1 MSARDT
7 PFTIPHPSLLPAV
20 AVVREIQE
28 AMVLMPSHRP
38 QEPLAGLDMDSELTD
53 MGTPTMQMVAGGLEG
68 QDFMEME
75 PPTLNMEELEV
86 LLRSFPG
93 ALELQAQEQDQVV
106 VAIAA
111 VLEEEELAHAMVAVV
126 AVVIQAVVREVEEE
140 DLSIQVQTN

>member
-1 MSARDT
+1 
-7 PFTIPHPSLLPAV
+7 
-20 AVVREIQE
+20 
-28 AMVLMPSHRP
+28 
-38 QEPLAGLDMDSELTD
+38 LAGLDMDSELTD